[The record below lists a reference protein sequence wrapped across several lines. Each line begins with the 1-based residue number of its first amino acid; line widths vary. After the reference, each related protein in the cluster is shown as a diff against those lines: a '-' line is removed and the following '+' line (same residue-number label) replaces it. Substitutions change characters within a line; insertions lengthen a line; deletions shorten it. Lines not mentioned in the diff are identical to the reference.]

1 MALSSTPKDYLL
13 LHICILFWGFTSV
26 LGVLSS
32 LEAPYLVLYRSLLS
46 FISLMAI
53 LYLKKMPLEFP
64 KSSLFQ
70 LLLAGSLTGFHWIT
84 FFASA
89 RMSNVSTCLAG
100 MATTAL
106 WTSLL
111 EPIMTGGKFRM
122 KELLL
127 AMLVASG
134 LLLIFYA
141 DFRLASG
148 LIISIISALSCAVF
162 TIMNRNLVKQHTA
175 FQITAWEMGI
185 AFVFTAA
192 CLPLLASGGFIPAAM
207 PPLPAGWDW
216 LNIAFLAWVCTVFAY
231 TVSVELMK
239 RLTAFALTLT
249 VNLEPVYGI
258 LLGLLIFGK
267 KEEMPALFYAG
278 LLLIL
283 AGVFSFPLLEGRLK
297 REKKN
302 PETVS

>member
-1 MALSSTPKDYLL
+1 MPEASIRDYFL
-13 LHICILFWGFTSV
+13 LHLCIIFWGFTSV

-32 LEAPYLVLYRSLLS
+32 LDAPYLVFYRSLLS
-46 FISLMAI
+46 FVSLMLLMYYRKIPLAFPSAS
-53 LYLKKMPLEFP
+53 LMPMLI
-64 KSSLFQ
+64 
-70 LLLAGSLTGFHWIT
+70 AGCLTGFHWIT

-111 EPIMTGGKFRM
+111 EPVLTDKKISRT
-122 KELLL
+122 EILL
-127 AMLVASG
+127 AIVVACG
-134 LLLIFYA
+134 LLLIFYSNFQVA
-141 DFRLASG
+141 AG

-162 TIMNRNLVKQHTA
+162 TILNRNLVRKHSA
-175 FQITAWEMGI
+175 YQITAWEMGI
-185 AFVFTAA
+185 ACLFTMLAF
-192 CLPLLASGGFIPAAM
+192 PLLASVNFIPAAI
-207 PPLPAGWDW
+207 PPQPVGWDW

-239 RLTAFALTLT
+239 RFTAFAITLT

-258 LLGLLIFGK
+258 LLGLFIFGK
-267 KEEMPALFYAG
+267 KEEMNSLFYLG

-283 AGVFSFPLLEGRLK
+283 AGVFSYPLLQGK
-297 REKKN
+297 EKN
-302 PETVS
+302 N